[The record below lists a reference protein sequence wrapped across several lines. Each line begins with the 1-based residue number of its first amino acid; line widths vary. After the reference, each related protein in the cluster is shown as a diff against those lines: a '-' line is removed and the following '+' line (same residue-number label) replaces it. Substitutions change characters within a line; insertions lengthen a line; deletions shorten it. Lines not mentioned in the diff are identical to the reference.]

1 MTFGEARELLAQNNF
16 DIANE
21 DRLPNG
27 HGTQIRLTNGSI
39 VNVFDN
45 GKVNVQGVDN
55 EEVKAL
61 FRAAL
66 AQGATPVARGVAAGM
81 ANDMRGLAVLFAR
94 RGATPAARGATPA
107 ARGATPAARGA
118 TPAARGATPVAA
130 PTASKRKV
138 FVVYG
143 HDPTARDQLEVTLR
157 RWGLEPLI
165 LDQLPTDGQTVIE
178 KLESTMEE
186 VGFAIVLAT
195 PDDEGYRVGH
205 PEEKAYRARQNVVL
219 EMGMLLAK
227 LGRENV
233 AILLKTQEEQED
245 MERPSDIN
253 GLIYI
258 QFRDDIAND
267 AGLLLAKA
275 MDARGYAIDIAKL

>member
-1 MTFGEARELLAQNNF
+1 MTLGEARELLAQNNF

-21 DRLPNG
+21 NRLPNG

-45 GKVNVQGVDN
+45 GTVNVQGVDN
-55 EEVKAL
+55 EEVKDL
-61 FRAAL
+61 L
-66 AQGATPVARGVAAGM
+66 AQGATPAAQ
-81 ANDMRGLAVLFAR
+81 
-94 RGATPAARGATPA
+94 
-107 ARGATPAARGA
+107 
-118 TPAARGATPVAA
+118 GATPVAA

-143 HDPTARDQLEVTLR
+143 HDPTARDQLEATLL

-205 PEEKAYRARQNVVL
+205 PAEKAYRARQNVVL
-219 EMGMLLAK
+219 EMGMLLVK
-227 LGRENV
+227 LGRKNV
-233 AILLKTQEEQED
+233 AILLKTQEE

-275 MDARGYAIDIAKL
+275 MHARGYSIDIAKL